1 LFWRD
6 PSIGLLGA
14 YASYSHWNGIDIV
27 NFGHISTDTGHFAGE
42 GEYYWG
48 RWTFGGLA
56 GVQTV
61 RINAP
66 VVAGV
71 QVGSIPNR
79 FFEAISAS
87 YYVTDNF
94 KLLIGHLYLSG
105 RHGLRLG
112 AEHGF
117 ALGGGRMASLFAE
130 ALFAEGGSN
139 AVLAGLRVYF
149 GQHDKTLIDRHRQ
162 DDPSNIFATGSPTED
177 RAFYEL
183 FLRSEAAR
191 IVTQIIRQD
200 ERLRRIRDEG
210 QRLN

>member
-1 LFWRD
+1 
-6 PSIGLLGA
+6 
-14 YASYSHWNGIDIV
+14 
-27 NFGHISTDTGHFAGE
+27 
-42 GEYYWG
+42 
-48 RWTFGGLA
+48 
-56 GVQTV
+56 V

-66 VVAGV
+66 VVPGV

-94 KLLIGHLYLSG
+94 KLLIGHFYQSG
-105 RHGLRLG
+105 HHGLRLG

-130 ALFAEGGSN
+130 TLFAERGSTT
-139 AVLAGLRVYF
+139 VLAGLRVYF

-162 DDPSNIFATGSPTED
+162 DDPSNLFATGLPTED
-177 RAFYEL
+177 GALYRL
-183 FLRSEAAR
+183 ILKQLAAE
-191 IVTQIIRQD
+191 IVNKAIRDD